1 MLLAVILMLTTL
13 QRAKG
18 MLSIPLDD
26 TSQDLYL
33 LSALAAASEWIEREC
48 NRSFEYKTYQQTLD
62 GPGTQFLRLRNF
74 PIHSVSRLNI
84 RDKEQQT
91 DSFKI
96 ESENGML
103 FKRSGWPCE
112 ARIIDVEYLA
122 GYILPSDDTDA
133 PASTLPQKYE
143 LACVLLAQ
151 TLMREQGITSE
162 KVGNIS
168 VTYKDEGRSLPGAVK
183 ALIQL

>member
-1 MLLAVILMLTTL
+1 MLSTL

-18 MLSIPLDD
+18 MMSIPLDD

-62 GPGTQFLRLRNF
+62 GSGTQFLRLRNF
-74 PIHSVSRLNI
+74 PIHAVSELSI
-84 RDKEQQT
+84 HDKDQPT

-96 ESENGML
+96 ESEHGML
-103 FKRSGWPCE
+103 FKRSGWPCG
-112 ARIIDVEYLA
+112 ARLIDVEYLA
-122 GYILPSDDTDA
+122 GYILPSDEIDA

-151 TLMREQGITSE
+151 TLMREQGVTSE
-162 KVGNIS
+162 RVGNIS
-168 VTYKDEGRSLPGAVK
+168 VTYKDEGRGLPGAVK